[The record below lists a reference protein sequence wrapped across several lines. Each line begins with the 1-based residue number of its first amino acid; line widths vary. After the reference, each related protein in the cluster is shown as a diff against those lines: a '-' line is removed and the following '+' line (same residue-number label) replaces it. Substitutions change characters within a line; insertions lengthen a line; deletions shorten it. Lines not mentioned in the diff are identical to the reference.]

1 MSIINNP
8 EEEVEQFS
16 QRSTLSEKIV
26 TQKVLKI
33 FEGSSQYSFFE
44 KEFFTLS
51 KLNQGPQFPGI
62 IKMLDA

>member
-1 MSIINNP
+1 MSIKNP

-16 QRSTLSEKIV
+16 KRSTLSEKTV

-33 FEGSSQYSFFE
+33 FEGQSQYSFFE

-62 IKMLDA
+62 VKMLDA